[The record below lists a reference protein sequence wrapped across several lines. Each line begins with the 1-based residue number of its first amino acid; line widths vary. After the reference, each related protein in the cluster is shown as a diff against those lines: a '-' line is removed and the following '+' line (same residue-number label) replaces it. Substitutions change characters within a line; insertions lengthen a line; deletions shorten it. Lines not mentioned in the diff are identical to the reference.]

1 MEDLKK
7 LIRTHPMSSRWKKLS
22 SHIQKLEKN
31 VDGLLI
37 CDGED
42 DMDSIKIKILA
53 VQSYLFRFE
62 FINSVMVVLPTKIIF
77 FSSRQKVAL
86 VNEFNLGSNQNI
98 EEIMFVDK
106 EPLKIHY
113 DNFFEVLSKSG
124 VKSLGFFEKEKPRGF
139 FGSKF
144 MDQLKE
150 KVNLKDVSKELQ
162 EFLSVKESEELEL
175 IRGSSKLTCSFFRK
189 LIEDI
194 EEVVDSGEEVLH
206 STISEKVDRFME
218 KAKQKPNKWKLS
230 GNYYDFAYAPMIQ
243 SNSSYSLKLTNGNSK
258 EFLSSDCILL
268 NLCGKYHEMNC
279 LIVRTLLVNPL
290 PNDKRNYQALSYLHQ
305 KVISSLIPGEVISK
319 VFQKC
324 KASFLKRYPELESNL
339 PSSFGFGMGYEYKE
353 RCLSINHKNSRTVKE
368 NQVFAVVVSLNGLQ
382 GFKTQKNYAMQ
393 LADTVIVKAESQ
405 EIITKKVPTG
415 IEEVGYDFNEES
427 DEENKKTFTNGKQ
440 QAHDNYMEQKLKILH
455 EKSQKLSGKRMTRAV
470 LQRERIMNDNK
481 RQQERQKHQKEL
493 LEAKMK
499 EIEERYNNGTF
510 IKADDKNKKTLV
522 EDISLYNGVNFP
534 SNLKLD
540 EARTDVKKWAILLP
554 IHDRVVPFH
563 ISLLKNV
570 VKQSDGEYSRVRFN
584 FFHPGIAVPSLDFP
598 ASEDLPEET
607 IYLQE
612 LAYRTLHHDS
622 VGSLTKRIKD
632 LRKKWQLRDDF
643 TEDRGK
649 INLGTKLAVL
659 HDLKMRPALSGKK
672 TKGTLH
678 GYSNGYRFVSKK
690 NNVFEMEHS
699 NIRHAIFQPCDENMM
714 IILHFKLHRAVQV
727 NKKRVNDLQF
737 YCEVGSIA
745 EDLNDP
751 RRNRGRFDYPNEM
764 EEEEME
770 RYMQQKYNDAF
781 LAFVETVNKK
791 AEGAVAFESP
801 YLDFSFYGSPFYN
814 NVLISPCDRCLVS
827 IVDTPLFVLS
837 LDDVEVVSIER
848 IDNKIKNFDLIIIFK
863 DYSRNVQSISNIPKS
878 DVEKIRHWLDSK
890 NILFFE
896 GGKINLKWDNILKKI
911 RENAK
916 EFIFEDGGWRG
927 FFEDDDAIENQE
939 KEEFD
944 DESSFNEEDFE
955 EDEEEAYEDDEF
967 LNKLENDES
976 SEEEEEEFPIT
987 DEDEEDED
995 EDEPIRKAKKKSKRK
1010 RKSRR

>member
-7 LIRTHPMSSRWKKLS
+7 LIQTHSMSSRWKKLS
-22 SHIQKLEKN
+22 SYIQKLEKN

-62 FINSVMVVLPTKIIF
+62 FINSVMVILPTKIIF

-86 VNEFNLGSNQNI
+86 VKEFNLASNQSI
-98 EEIMFVDK
+98 HEIMFSDK
-106 EPLKIHY
+106 EPLKIHF
-113 DNFFEVLSKSG
+113 DNFFQALSTFG
-124 VKSLGFFEKEKPRGF
+124 VRSLGFIEKEKPNGF

-144 MDQLKE
+144 MEQLKE

-175 IRGSSKLTCSFFRK
+175 VKGSSKLTCSFFRK

-194 EEVVDSGEEVLH
+194 EEVVDSGEDVLH

-218 KAKQKPNKWKLS
+218 KAKQKPNKWKLKGS
-230 GNYYDFAYAPMIQ
+230 YYDFAYAPMIQ

-290 PNDKRNYQALSYLHQ
+290 PSDKRNYQALSYLHQ
-305 KVISSLIPGEVISK
+305 KVISSLIPGEKISK

-324 KASFLKRYPELESNL
+324 KDSFLKRYPELESSL

-353 RCLSINHKNSRTVKE
+353 RCLSINHKNQRTVKE
-368 NQVFAVVVSLNGLQ
+368 NQVFAIVSSLNGLK

-393 LADTVIVKAESQ
+393 LADTVIVKSDGQ
-405 EIITKKVPTG
+405 DVVTKKVPTG

-427 DEENKKTFTNGKQ
+427 DEENKKTHKNGKKQ
-440 QAHDNYMEQKLKILH
+440 SHDNYMEQKLKILH

-470 LQRERIMNDNK
+470 LQRERIMKDNK
-481 RQQERQKHQKEL
+481 RQQERAKHQKQL
-493 LEAKMK
+493 LESKMK
-499 EIEERYNNGTF
+499 EIEERFNNGTF
-510 IKADDKNKKTLV
+510 IKADDQNKKTLV

-632 LRKKWQLRDDF
+632 LRKKWQLRDDS
-643 TEDRGK
+643 TEDRRK
-649 INLGTKLAVL
+649 INLGSKLAVL
-659 HDLKMRPALSGKK
+659 HDLKMRPALAGKK

-678 GYSNGYRFVSKK
+678 GFTNGYRFVSKK

-714 IILHFKLHRAVQV
+714 IILHFKLHKAVQV
-727 NKKRVNDLQF
+727 NKKRVHDLQF

-781 LAFVETVNKK
+781 LSFVETVNKK
-791 AEGAVAFESP
+791 ADKAVAFESP

-837 LDDVEVVSIER
+837 LDDVEIVSIER

-863 DYSRNVQSISNIPKS
+863 DYSRSVQSISNIPKS

-890 NILFFE
+890 DILFFE

-927 FFEDDDAIENQE
+927 FFEDDINDENQQNE
-939 KEEFD
+939 DFE

-967 LNKLENDES
+967 LNNLENDED
-976 SEEEEEEFPIT
+976 SEEEEEEEYPIT
-987 DEDEEDED
+987 DEDDEDEEDE
-995 EDEPIRKAKKKSKRK
+995 PIKIAKKKSKRK